1 MLWQY
6 ISVPRPEYLIIFNL
20 TCDIELAINNPGHVV
35 AKPIAAKELAFK
47 AFTLPIPLAVPVDYH
62 DYHDYF
68 RGGAD
73 IFGNHDFSNKN
84 LSICLF

>member
-1 MLWQY
+1 MLWQT
-6 ISVPRPEYLIIFNL
+6 IQNINFEEKINL
-20 TCDIELAINNPGHVV
+20 TCDIKLAINHPGHVV

-62 DYHDYF
+62 DYC

-73 IFGNHDFSNKN
+73 IFGNHDFSNMN
-84 LSICLF
+84 LPMCLF